1 MKLSIPPTVTTSPPG
16 LPLSRRHRSK
26 RRRILALG
34 ALALFSLTPVWS
46 APAQGQ
52 EKIKGGGQEAP
63 HVRVDAV
70 VRTFTD
76 QTFPIIGRLVAKQ
89 SGVVSARIAGP
100 VAQMPA
106 EIGQRIE
113 KGDIVAVLYS
123 ESLRWKVALKN
134 AELTKA
140 AAALNTAK
148 AQLKLRELTLR
159 RLDRLR
165 KSSAF
170 NPARFDDAGQEVA
183 KAKSAAAESAAA
195 VASARA
201 TLQLAKIDLENANVR
216 APYGGVVVRH
226 HTEVGAYVRIGDPV
240 VSMIDDRHLEIE
252 ADVPADKTGGLTP
265 GAEIAYTFADGA
277 ERHAWV
283 RAVLPSENP
292 LTRTRIVRLGTAIDT
307 TAAKTRDLV
316 VNQSVTLRIPIGAR
330 REAVSVSKDAVLIKN
345 GAHKVFVVVGGKAV
359 LKTVRLG
366 TALGER
372 FEVLGGLIPG
382 ERVVVRGNERL
393 QDGQSVRIEGAPG

>member
-1 MKLSIPPTVTTSPPG
+1 MTL
-16 LPLSRRHRSK
+16 
-26 RRRILALG
+26 RILPTTIAFPPPRF
-34 ALALFSLTPVWS
+34 LALFFSILVS
-46 APAQGQ
+46 FFLAPAWCAPVQAQ
-52 EKIKGGGQEAP
+52 EKAKSGDEKVP
-63 HVRVDAV
+63 RVGIDAV
-70 VRTFTD
+70 VRAPTD

-89 SGVVSARIAGP
+89 SGVVSARIPGP

-106 EIGQRIE
+106 EIGQRVE
-113 KGDIVAVLYS
+113 KNAIVAVLYG
-123 ESLRWKVALKN
+123 ESLRWKVALKD
-134 AELTKA
+134 AELAKA

-170 NPARFDDAGQEVA
+170 NPARFDDANQEVA
-183 KAKSAAAESAAA
+183 KAKSVVAESAAA

-201 TLQLAKIDLENANVR
+201 TLQLAKIDLEDANIR

-226 HTEVGAYVRIGDPV
+226 HTEVGAYVRVGDPV

-265 GAEIAYTFADGA
+265 NADITYTFADGVV
-277 ERHAWV
+277 RHARV

-292 LTRTRIVRLGTAIDT
+292 LTRTRIVRLSTAIDT
-307 TAAKTRDLV
+307 TAAQARDLV
-316 VNQSVTLRIPIGAR
+316 VNQSVTLSVPIGAK
-330 REAVSVSKDAVLIKN
+330 REALSVSKDAILIKD
-345 GAHKVFVVVGGKAV
+345 GARKVFVVVDGKAV

-366 TALGER
+366 VALGER
-372 FEVLGGLIPG
+372 FEVLGGLDPG

-393 QDGQSVRIEGAPG
+393 QDGQSVAIEGAFK